1 MGRVVIDSE
10 KCKGCYLCVDVCPKK
25 ILKKGAVYNS
35 KGIYPVV
42 FEDKEN
48 DCIGCAMCAKR
59 CPDIAI
65 VEVYR

>member
-10 KCKGCYLCVDVCPKK
+10 KCKGCYLCVDVCPKQ
-25 ILKKGAVYNS
+25 ILKKSEKYNS
-35 KGIYPVV
+35 KGIYPVS
-42 FEDKEN
+42 FEDNNGE
-48 DCIGCAMCAKR
+48 CIGCAMCAKR

>member
-10 KCKGCYLCVDVCPKK
+10 KCKGCYLCVDVCPKQ
-25 ILKKGAVYNS
+25 ILKPSKEYNS
-35 KGIYPVV
+35 KGIYPVE
-42 FEDKEN
+42 FEDKDN
-48 DCIGCAMCAKR
+48 KCIGCAMCAKR